1 MIANMPARRI
11 LDDKRRYDDGAVMQV
26 LVWEVPKSVPGSA
39 HRYKYRLYYGTP
51 GRRLVGYDNE
61 RGKGDHRHV
70 GDRERPYV
78 FISLERLFE
87 DFLLDIEEARTR

>member
-11 LDDKRRYDDGAVMQV
+11 VDDKRHYDDGAVMQV

-39 HRYKYRLYYGTP
+39 HRYKDRLYYGYP

-70 GDRERPYV
+70 GDSVQPYV

-87 DFLLDIEEARTR
+87 DFLSDIEEARTA